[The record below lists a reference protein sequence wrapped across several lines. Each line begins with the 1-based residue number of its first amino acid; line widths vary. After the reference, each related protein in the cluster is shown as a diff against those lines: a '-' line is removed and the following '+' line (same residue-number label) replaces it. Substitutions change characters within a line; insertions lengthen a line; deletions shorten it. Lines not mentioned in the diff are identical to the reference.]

1 MKKWMRFFCAA
12 CSLFLLS
19 TAVLPAAAAEADDGV
34 PYTYTV
40 RIFAGQRGTY
50 RGQEAVV
57 YENLAPGTTVDFR
70 MSDTAVSDNSKYYVK
85 GIRESGKDS
94 NTSATSLSS
103 FIVTG
108 DMDFV
113 ISYGILGDMTSY
125 TIEYVDEDG
134 DALAPGE
141 TYYGNVGDKPV
152 IAYLYIDGYR
162 PQAYNLTKT
171 LQKDAAENIFRFVYV
186 RGAAGGGTAG
196 GTETPAGGEAGVTV
210 TDTGTVVE
218 GGVPGGAAAGEG
230 AAGAGGGAAGADA
243 GDAGAAGA
251 DAGLT
256 GVPDENT
263 PLADEPEQVQDLDED
278 VPLSGLPSIFN
289 VAGEA
294 SLLGV
299 PVPVVAGS
307 CLILAGG
314 GIWCIW
320 TLKKRRKKEESQ

>member
-1 MKKWMRFFCAA
+1 M
-12 CSLFLLS
+12 
-19 TAVLPAAAAEADDGV
+19 
-34 PYTYTV
+34 
-40 RIFAGQRGTY
+40 
-50 RGQEAVV
+50 
-57 YENLAPGTTVDFR
+57 
-70 MSDTAVSDNSKYYVK
+70 
-85 GIRESGKDS
+85 
-94 NTSATSLSS
+94 
-103 FIVTG
+103 
-108 DMDFV
+108 
-113 ISYGILGDMTSY
+113 
-125 TIEYVDEDG
+125 
-134 DALAPGE
+134 
-141 TYYGNVGDKPV
+141 
-152 IAYLYIDGYR
+152 
-162 PQAYNLTKT
+162 
-171 LQKDAAENIFRFVYV
+171 
-186 RGAAGGGTAG
+186 
-196 GTETPAGGEAGVTV
+196 